1 MKDYMEEAVVPVQV
15 YLDYPHESLMGR
27 QRAIIRGERTPGN
40 QRSQT
45 LVRGVIST
53 LISCPGFFSHF
64 DQDCEGDPGSNMWR
78 CPHPIGGG
86 GTEHAPDLA
95 LWVTSLSLRA
105 NEHIIKAHEGL
116 NVNTR

>member
-1 MKDYMEEAVVPVQV
+1 MQFLCKLLQVEDEE
-15 YLDYPHESLMGR
+15 
-27 QRAIIRGERTPGN
+27 GEEGPNICGDHPNDTWEPEEPDSGPGCDFN
-40 QRSQT
+40 PDF
-45 LVRGVIST
+45 
-53 LISCPGFFSHF
+53 SCPGFFSHF